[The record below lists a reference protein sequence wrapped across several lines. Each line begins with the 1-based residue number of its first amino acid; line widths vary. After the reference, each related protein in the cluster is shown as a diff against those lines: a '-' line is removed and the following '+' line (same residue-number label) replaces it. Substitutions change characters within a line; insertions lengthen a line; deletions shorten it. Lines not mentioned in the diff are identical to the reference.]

1 MRPFAFAAL
10 VLLTACAALPER
22 AERGARI
29 LVMGDSVMAWNRDT
43 SSSIA
48 DALEK
53 RLSVPVLDASV
64 SGAQMRLGG
73 LGGAI
78 GFSIPRQYRDGDWDA
93 VVFNGGANDLFSECR
108 CDRCDTVLDR
118 LVAQDYPAFLTR
130 LGNTPVYIVGYYG
143 PAGDRRGS
151 YDICDDEL
159 QVLER
164 RLTRLA
170 AARPNVEVVRV
181 RDAIT
186 GRPSLYDADRVHP
199 SPAGSGRIA
208 DRIAAALSP

>member
-1 MRPFAFAAL
+1 MKPIAFAAL
-10 VLLTACAALPER
+10 VLLAACAALPER

-29 LVMGDSVMAWNRDT
+29 LVMGDSVMAWNRVT

-48 DALEK
+48 DAIEK
-53 RLSVPVLDASV
+53 RLGVPVLDASV

-73 LGGAI
+73 LSGAI
-78 GFSIPRQYRDGDWDA
+78 GFSIPRQYRDEDWDA

-108 CDRCDTVLDR
+108 CNQCDAVLDR
-118 LVAQDYPAFLTR
+118 LVNEDYPVLLTR

-143 PAGDRRGS
+143 PAGDRRGI
-151 YDICDDEL
+151 YDDCNDEL

-170 AARPNVEVVRV
+170 AARSNVEVVRI

-199 SPAGSGRIA
+199 SPAGSAVIA
-208 DRIAAALSP
+208 DRIIAALAR